1 MLTLLVAISLLLR
14 ALFYL
19 VDMVVDYFSPSDAIE
34 VNINWAFNY
43 LYDIITAAI
52 YLGVTGIALMGA
64 SPAPVSRQTIRKLS
78 KATWTLFKSH

>member
-1 MLTLLVAISLLLR
+1 
-14 ALFYL
+14 
-19 VDMVVDYFSPSDAIE
+19 MVVDYFSPSDAIE

-64 SPAPVSRQTIRKLS
+64 SPAPMPKTDSTIELSPSTRPYVSL
-78 KATWTLFKSH
+78 